1 MLDGRLRCVECLRE
15 TEFFF
20 WMLEWTMRH
29 TFHSNHPTLYQLR
42 STSGAGNDRSM
53 PLRLREEDRA
63 Y

>member
-1 MLDGRLRCVECLRE
+1 MDGFAVLNASGK

-29 TFHSNHPTLYQLR
+29 TFDSNHPALYQLR
-42 STSGAGNDRSM
+42 STSGAGDDRSM